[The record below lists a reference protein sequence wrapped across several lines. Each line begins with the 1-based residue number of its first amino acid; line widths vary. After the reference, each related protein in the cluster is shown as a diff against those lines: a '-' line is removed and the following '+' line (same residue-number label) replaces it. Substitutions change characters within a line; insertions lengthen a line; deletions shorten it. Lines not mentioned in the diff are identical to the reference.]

1 MLDTD
6 DIGSNNSSNA
16 HIEDLIATRISRR
29 NLLTGA
35 AALAAAGLV
44 PGALLSSAPAAANSS
59 RVRKLRFEAVP
70 TSTADTFVVPKGYR
84 TQVIAPWGT
93 PLIAGAPAFAEDA
106 SNTAADQALQ
116 VGFNHDGLHY
126 FPLKPFGNTRGLLVM
141 NHEYTDAS
149 QIYTAAQ
156 GSTITND
163 AAGREKVAKALAGHG
178 VSVIAI
184 HRNRSGSW

>member
-59 RVRKLRFEAVP
+59 RVRKLRFEAH
-70 TSTADTFVVPKGYR
+70 A
-84 TQVIAPWGT
+84 
-93 PLIAGAPAFAEDA
+93 LIGVSEQCDEFRCGATLE
-106 SNTAADQALQ
+106 T
-116 VGFNHDGLHY
+116 
-126 FPLKPFGNTRGLLVM
+126 
-141 NHEYTDAS
+141 
-149 QIYTAAQ
+149 
-156 GSTITND
+156 
-163 AAGREKVAKALAGHG
+163 GRE
-178 VSVIAI
+178 
-184 HRNRSGSW
+184 